1 MQQTVY
7 SPKRVSVAVGLCIVM
22 LAALP
27 RYMVGGHET
36 RQTLLLMALVLVAGA
51 AAFQWR
57 MLSQEA
63 RQALPALI
71 KRLAIM
77 LVLGALVMGAWHAMF
92 TDWISWQVFISHAA
106 TCGRGGST
114 WLTLWTMAPGTRASW
129 GRSTSSPPCWKD

>member
-22 LAALP
+22 LSALP

-106 TCGRGGST
+106 TCGLLLHAVS
-114 WLTLWTMAPGTRASW
+114 LWWSARE
-129 GRSTSSPPCWKD
+129 

>member
-92 TDWISWQVFISHAA
+92 TDWISWSLSLTRRRVVCCCMRFP
-106 TCGRGGST
+106 CGGLRGSNDFCT
-114 WLTLWTMAPGTRASW
+114 FKPL
-129 GRSTSSPPCWKD
+129 

>member
-77 LVLGALVMGAWHAMF
+77 LVLGALVMG
-92 TDWISWQVFISHAA
+92 
-106 TCGRGGST
+106 
-114 WLTLWTMAPGTRASW
+114 LGTPCLLIGLA
-129 GRSTSSPPCWKD
+129 GRSLSLTRRRVVCCCMRFPCGGLRGSNDFCTFKPL

>member
-1 MQQTVY
+1 M
-7 SPKRVSVAVGLCIVM
+7 
-22 LAALP
+22 
-27 RYMVGGHET
+27 
-36 RQTLLLMALVLVAGA
+36 TLLLMALVLVAGA

-92 TDWISWQVFISHAA
+92 TVWISWQVFISHAA
-106 TCGRGGST
+106 TCGLLLHAVVCAGVTIFVPLNPCNWCLRPHLASMALATMRQGS
-114 WLTLWTMAPGTRASW
+114 
-129 GRSTSSPPCWKD
+129 